1 MIIYFRDI
9 LDKEFISKFVPQVII
24 SRALILAKKRNTQQM
39 NEYLKK
45 TFKLSIEEIINQIE
59 FSINETNDRY
69 SLSINSNIYENKTHE
84 RLISLVKLVDY
95 GNLEIKGLNIVNTSM
110 YYVNNNLVG
119 LYRYYQMKGGE

>member
-69 SLSINSNIYENKTHE
+69 SLSINSNIYENKTNE